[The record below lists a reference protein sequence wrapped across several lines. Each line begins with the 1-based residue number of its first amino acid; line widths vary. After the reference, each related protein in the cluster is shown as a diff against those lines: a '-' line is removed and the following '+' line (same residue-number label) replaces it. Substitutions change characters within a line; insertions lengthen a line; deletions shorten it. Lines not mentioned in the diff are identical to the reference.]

1 MIQAAVGLKVP
12 AGLLAQVH
20 TDLERRH
27 PFAAERIGFLKARQA
42 ALPEGGVLLLAFDYL
57 VVPDDG
63 YIRDRRVGARI
74 GDLGFRPARQ
84 AAFSGAVSI
93 VHVHL
98 HPHLGRPRPSSVDRR
113 ETAHFMPDFV
123 NVAPA
128 VAHAAVI
135 LSLDSLSG
143 WAWRGSNVQ
152 LLSPITVVGAP
163 LVKVL

>member
-1 MIQAAVGLKVP
+1 MIQAAIGLKVP
-12 AGLLAQVH
+12 AGLLAQVR

-27 PFAAERIGFLKARQA
+27 PFAAERIGFLKAGQA
-42 ALPEGGVLLLAFDYL
+42 TLAGGGVLLLAFDYL
-57 VVPDDG
+57 VVPDEG
-63 YIRDRRVGARI
+63 YISDRRVGARI

-84 AAFSGAVSI
+84 AAFSETASI
-93 VHVHL
+93 LHVHL
-98 HPHLGRPRPSSVDRR
+98 HPHVGRPGPSSVDRR

-123 NVAPA
+123 NLAPG

-143 WAWRGSNVQ
+143 RAWRGSNVQ